1 MNCPSLESFK
11 MTGQAKRIGA
21 VAIAAIFLFAVS
33 LANAELVERGNLFVK
48 FEGGIAPT
56 KLPRQANAPISVRV
70 DGTVRTLSG
79 EQPPALRFI
88 SIAINRGGRIETK
101 GLPVCERSSVDAA
114 SSAQALEA
122 CGPALVGEGRYL
134 AGVAFPEQDAFP
146 LSGKVLA
153 FNAKVDGQRA
163 ILAHVYGAN
172 PFPNSRTFVFRIR
185 KTQGTFGTLLSAAL
199 PAELNRNG
207 YLKRIVL
214 NLHRDY
220 VYRGRERSY
229 LSASCG
235 APQGATIGIF
245 PFVRVGMTFSDDRKL
260 ASTLIRTCTVRK

>member
-1 MNCPSLESFK
+1 MRRR
-11 MTGQAKRIGA
+11 GKRVSVLAIL
-21 VAIAAIFLFAVS
+21 AIAFALVAS

-48 FEGGIAPT
+48 FAGGIEPT
-56 KLPRQANAPISVRV
+56 KLPRHVNAPISVRV

-79 EQPPALRFI
+79 ERPPALRFI

-101 GLPVCERSSVDAA
+101 GLPICQRSSIEAA
-114 SSAQALEA
+114 SSAQALET
-122 CGPALVGEGRYL
+122 CKDALVGKGRYV

-146 LSGKVLA
+146 LQGRVLA
-153 FNAKVDGQRA
+153 FNAVADGERA
-163 ILAHVYGAN
+163 ILAHVFGAK
-172 PFPNSRTFVFRIR
+172 PFPNSRTFVFHIH
-185 KTQGTFGTLLSAAL
+185 KSEGTFGTILSAAL
-199 PAELNRNG
+199 PKALNRNG

-220 VYRGRERSY
+220 VYRGQKRSY

-235 APQGATIGIF
+235 APSGATIGIF
-245 PFVRVGMTFSDDRKL
+245 PFVRVGMTFADGRKL